1 MQTVNVDLNITV
13 TGRHMEVTD
22 AIREYAVKKI
32 ESLRLDYPRIIEVK
46 VILDVQTHQRQ
57 IAEIVLFCA
66 NHITIEASST
76 SEVLYAAIDE
86 TISKIARRMRK
97 HQTRLLKNN
106 RPRYGSIRHMD
117 ESVYLSEV
125 FDNHETEEV
134 EPLIIH
140 KENYRIRPL
149 YPDEAITELEIGER
163 PFIVFLNQKT
173 HQLNIVF
180 RRKDGDYGMMELP
193 DNAASAAA

>member
-13 TGRHMEVTD
+13 TGRHIEVTD
-22 AIREYAVKKI
+22 AIREYARKKI
-32 ESLRLDYPRIIEVK
+32 EGLHLDYPRIIEVK
-46 VILDVQTHQRQ
+46 VILDVQSPQRQ
-57 IAEIVLFCA
+57 FAEIVLFCA

-76 SEVLYAAIDE
+76 CEILYAAIDE

-97 HQTRLLKNN
+97 HQTRLLKNH
-106 RPRYGSIRHMD
+106 RPRSGSIRHMD
-117 ESVYLSEV
+117 ETVYHSEV
-125 FDNHETEEV
+125 IDDHETEEV

-149 YPDEAITELEIGER
+149 YPDEAITELEMGER
-163 PFIVFLNQKT
+163 GFIVFQNQKT
-173 HQLNIVF
+173 HQLTIVF

-193 DNAASAAA
+193 ANAASAAA